1 MQKIY
6 FLYLIL
12 LFVVFGCEPSKED
25 KNASP
30 EINKSDTLVLT
41 DEQEK
46 NVELSF
52 GNIQSRQFSG
62 EITVQGKID
71 LPPQNII
78 SVNFS
83 LGGYLK
89 STKLIPGMKIS
100 KGEVIAVME
109 DQSIVQLQ
117 QDYLL
122 SKAKHELAKRD
133 YERQKTLYDA
143 NAATS
148 KTMQQVETELKIQ
161 AVNVNSLGEKLRMI
175 GIDPNTL
182 TAENIKGQV
191 PIRSTINGYVS
202 KVNVNTG
209 KYVQPTETIFELINP
224 DDIHVAL
231 TLFEKDIPLVK
242 KGDRVKVSMMQDP
255 YKFYDAEVILVNSNI
270 DDNRTALAHCHFL
283 NTPSNLLPGM
293 FLEATIAVKSKIASV
308 LPEESI
314 IQIGAKKFIYES
326 LGGNKFALVEVSTG
340 LVNEGFV
347 EMISDTS
354 GFKKDAIVTKN
365 AYKLLEI
372 STMEN

>member
-372 STMEN
+372 SNMEN

>member
-12 LFVVFGCEPSKED
+12 LFVVFGCQPSKED
-25 KNASP
+25 KNASL

-242 KGDRVKVSMMQDP
+242 KGDRVKVTMMQDP

>member
-1 MQKIY
+1 MQKIH
-6 FLYLIL
+6 FVYLIL
-12 LFVVFGCEPSKED
+12 LFAVFGCQQKKETE
-25 KNASP
+25 NITP
-30 EINKSDTLVLT
+30 ETSKSDTLILT
-41 DEQEK
+41 DEQQK
-46 NVELSF
+46 NTELSL
-52 GNIQSRQFSG
+52 GNIELRQFSG

-89 STKLIPGMKIS
+89 STKLIPGMKIY

-122 SKAKHELAKRD
+122 FKAKYELAKRD

-175 GIDPNTL
+175 GIDPTAL
-182 TAENIKGQV
+182 IAENIKGQV

-209 KYVQPTETIFELINP
+209 KYVQPAETIFELINP

-231 TLFEKDIPLVK
+231 TLFEKDIPVVK

-255 YKFYDAEVILVNSNI
+255 GKFYDAEVILINSNI
-270 DDNRTALAHCHFL
+270 DDNRTAMAHCHFL
-283 NTPSNLLPGM
+283 NPPSILLPGM
-293 FLEATIAVKSKIASV
+293 FLEATIAVKSKLASV

-314 IQIGAKKFIYES
+314 IQIGAKKFIYQS
-326 LGGNKFALVEVSTG
+326 LGSSKYSLVEVSTG

-347 EMISDTS
+347 EIISDTS
-354 GFKKDAIVTKN
+354 VFKKNAIVTKN
-365 AYKLLEI
+365 AHKLLAI
-372 STMEN
+372 SNM

>member
-182 TAENIKGQV
+182 TAQNIKGQV

>member
-182 TAENIKGQV
+182 TAESIKGQV

-314 IQIGAKKFIYES
+314 IQIGAKKFIYQS

-372 STMEN
+372 SNMEN